1 MSGATRQKNIFRIH
15 NCTCIATGYRMRPIN
30 NSSTL
35 FVLASHA
42 SRVGRLFLLQP
53 YVNVFV
59 VRNQHLESSI
69 LVYYILVGVSS
80 RSSRV
85 AWARTSIHVQ
95 EYGTRHH
102 HDFHLTPYFLESVL
116 QQSLQHCCFS
126 NSAIT
131 RRARWGF
138 SDSRF
143 PQLWSHL

>member
-15 NCTCIATGYRMRPIN
+15 NCTCITTGYRMRPIN

-69 LVYYILVGVSS
+69 LLYISS

-95 EYGTRHH
+95 EYGTRHQH
-102 HDFHLTPYFLESVL
+102 VIHMTPYFLESML
-116 QQSLQHCCFS
+116 EQSLQPRRFS

-131 RRARWGF
+131 RRVRWGF
-138 SDSRF
+138 ADSWF
-143 PQLWSHL
+143 PQLRSHL